1 MGILFSIYR
10 KASARHQVRFEEMAD
25 WRGSFEN
32 WTTVLSLLVSTC
44 IFQNVKE
51 LFGIVPAESYA
62 LPNIN
67 FHF

>member
-44 IFQNVKE
+44 IFKN
-51 LFGIVPAESYA
+51 VPAESRA